1 VNRFR
6 ADLVLLLVA
15 LIWGSAFAVQRVAAQ
30 YFDPFTFNGLRFLL
44 GGLVLFPFS
53 KLNPFHKANRPSKGK
68 VEESTK
74 TIGYQKVDRKSI
86 SFILLAGFLL
96 FGAAGLQQAGLE
108 TTTAGNAG
116 FITTLYVVFVPVIMV
131 IFFRERIHW
140 VSWLCAGI
148 AIIGSLLLS
157 TGGTLRLSH
166 GDALEL
172 AGAMLWA
179 IHMILVSRAVKHM
192 DVITFSAGQYLA
204 VGVINMI
211 VSLWLNMTYNG
222 LASGWWT
229 ILYIGLLSTA
239 IGYTLQGYGQKF
251 APPTDATILLSME
264 AVFAALTGFI
274 FLGET
279 MQAVQLVGCG
289 LILTAVFV
297 TQLNASRS
305 NPSEVKTN
313 KNHELIE

>member
-1 VNRFR
+1 MIRFR

-53 KLNPFHKANRPSKGK
+53 KLNPFHKNNRLS
-68 VEESTK
+68 VEMNAGSTK
-74 TIGYQKVDRKSI
+74 TNLYPTLDRKSLT
-86 SFILLAGFLL
+86 FILLAGLLL

-116 FITTLYVVFVPVIMV
+116 FITTLYVVFVPVILV
-131 IFFRERIHW
+131 IFFREKIYW
-140 VSWLCAGI
+140 LSWLSAGI

-157 TGGTLRLSH
+157 TGGTLRLAP
-166 GDALEL
+166 GDALEM

-179 IHMILVSRAVKHM
+179 LHMILVSRAVKIM
-192 DVITFSAGQYLA
+192 DVITFSVGQYLV
-204 VGVINMI
+204 VGVLNIFM
-211 VSLWLNMTYNG
+211 SLWLHMPYDG
-222 LASGWWT
+222 LVYGWWT

-239 IGYTLQGYGQKF
+239 VGYTLQVLGQKY

-279 MQAVQLVGCG
+279 MQPVQLAGCG
-289 LILTAVFV
+289 LILFAVFV
-297 TQLNASRS
+297 TQLSVGKTH
-305 NPSEVKTN
+305 PSPT
-313 KNHELIE
+313 